1 MGSSLT
7 AAGNIVSAQASGE
20 GVGAAAANDT
30 VLSLATISIVDDVTD
45 TGAFSSSGANPNP
58 LKAGTFNPSAAPNR
72 TILYIQF
79 DAGTGLGIT
88 GLSYGFQPMVEVF
101 SAIDDAGFDQR
112 IRIWALSDTGAN
124 NIGLATDNIFR
135 ITGENNGQYRAY
147 AMTLAD
153 ADTANNFADLIFDS
167 DEQIGDISAGSI
179 SVDTV
184 DGGLAIGIAVVQ
196 HGLPDITIPL
206 AWSGLTERIENDDD
220 RIDRGVAYDLQPTGQ
235 TVAIGLTHAQG
246 DPGPAVLVGLSI
258 RPGSILPTDR
268 QAATGSGTGDS
279 QATPVVERSR
289 AAVGAGA
296 GTSVADGQRLR

>member
-1 MGSSLT
+1 MTREAFGPGGPINETGERQAFGPGGPVNETIAPDTGSQASGSGTGASVANPTRERSVEASGGGVGSSLT

-153 ADTANNFADLIFDS
+153 ADTANNFADLISDS
-167 DEQIGDISAGSI
+167 DVQIGDISAGSI

-206 AWSGLTERIENDDD
+206 AWSGVD
-220 RIDRGVAYDLQPTGQ
+220 G
-235 TVAIGLTHAQG
+235 TH
-246 DPGPAVLVGLSI
+246 
-258 RPGSILPTDR
+258 R
-268 QAATGSGTGDS
+268 
-279 QATPVVERSR
+279 E
-289 AAVGAGA
+289 
-296 GTSVADGQRLR
+296 